1 MATVALPPAASR
13 FIALPPGAVS
23 RAKILAAALQVRR
36 KLDARGDANNFT
48 VKKDGWIRVKFPE
61 IETAPLRLEVQLQP
75 NFSGGIMEWK
85 IK

>member
-1 MATVALPPAASR
+1 M
-13 FIALPPGAVS
+13 
-23 RAKILAAALQVRR
+23 
-36 KLDARGDANNFT
+36 GDANNFT
-48 VKKDGWIRVKFPE
+48 VKKDGWIRVKFPA